1 MRFWYL
7 FLILTFNSIFSQ
19 ETTIKNS
26 SKDLIEKDS
35 IKIFNPT
42 WEDYKYQKGDEGY
55 AVFDSI
61 FTIKKLYQ
69 HNNYTQKDSFGK
81 LLFANIGQAFQPL
94 FYENT
99 ETEIEMIPFGKSISL
114 LKAED
119 VRYFNVKTPTTQFLY
134 NNGFK
139 EGHSLRTTFTHNITP
154 RWNYAVEYHGLRSL
168 GKYLREL
175 ASTNTIILSSNYHT
189 KNNRYFLKL
198 HYLATNV
205 NNEENGGISITKVS
219 ESVTKSHLDEFIEN
233 NPDFRERNRL
243 SVNLSNALSK
253 YHTRRYFIEQQF
265 GMISA
270 IKSDSTSYY
279 PISLKNTTFYQWNEF
294 NFGESSSNVEYF
306 GSNLVREGI
315 TLGNTKNFTKFSTST
330 LAVFDWNS
338 KLKFEGGIRYENLNF
353 YFGQDYLINE
363 NLTIP
368 SGFQDHRLGGIGKL
382 KATVNQRI
390 HIDAEGNFSTGSF
403 FKSTFALRSNVEII
417 PLNDYKISGSFNI
430 KSLPP
435 NLNFIAHQSYYQDFN
450 YYLKDFKNE
459 LTTEISAKI
468 ALDKFKT
475 SAQVKAISL
484 SNFAYFNQEGSS
496 LQAENPI
503 SILQFQ
509 VFNTLKY
516 KHFYLDSRV
525 AFQQVDDAQNVL
537 PLPKWILRTALYYQ
551 NQAFKNKATLQTG
564 IKLYYF
570 SKYNART
577 FNPIYNEFML
587 SSSNE
592 TIGSYPIGDLFVNLK
607 VKRMQIFLEFQHL
620 NSSFSKDFR
629 VDPLRPYADFR
640 LNVGVNW
647 LIFN

>member
-7 FLILTFNSIFSQ
+7 FFILTFNYIFSQ
-19 ETTIKNS
+19 ETPSKNS

-42 WEDYKYQKGDEGY
+42 WEDYKYQKGNENY
-55 AVFDSI
+55 AVFDST

-81 LLFANIGQAFQPL
+81 LLFANIGQTFQPL
-94 FYENT
+94 LYENND
-99 ETEIEMIPFGKSISL
+99 TEIEMIPFGKSINL
-114 LKAED
+114 IKIED
-119 VRYFNVKTPTTQFLY
+119 VRYFNVKTPTTEFLY

-139 EGHSLRTTFTHNITP
+139 EGHSLRTAFTHNITP

-168 GKYLREL
+168 GKYIREL
-175 ASTNTIILSSNYHT
+175 ASTNTVIVSTNYHT
-189 KNNRYFLKL
+189 KNNRYFLKA

-205 NNEENGGISITKVS
+205 NNEENGGISIFKVATN
-219 ESVTKSHLDEFIEN
+219 VNKSHLDEFIEN

-243 SVNLSNALSK
+243 SVNLSNASSK

-265 GMISA
+265 GIISA
-270 IKSDSTSYY
+270 KKSDSTSYF

-294 NFGESSSNVEYF
+294 NFVESSPNLGYF

-315 TLGNTKNFTKFSTST
+315 ILENTKNFKKFSTST

-338 KLKFEGGIRYENLNF
+338 KLKVEGGIRYENLNF
-353 YFGQDYLINE
+353 YFGQDYVVNQ
-363 NLTIP
+363 NFTVP

-382 KATVNQRI
+382 KVDFNTKFKL
-390 HIDAEGNFSTGSF
+390 DAEGDFSTGSF
-403 FKSTFALRSNVEII
+403 FKSNFALRSNVEII
-417 PLNDYKISGSFNI
+417 PLNEYKISGSFNI

-459 LTTEISAKI
+459 LTTELSAKI
-468 ALDKFKT
+468 TLDKIKT

-484 SNFAYFNQEGSS
+484 SNFAYFSQEGSS
-496 LQAENPI
+496 FQAENPI

-516 KHFYLDSRV
+516 KQFYLDSRV
-525 AFQQVDDAQNVL
+525 AFQQIEDVQNVL
-537 PLPKWILRTALYYQ
+537 PLPKWILRTSLYYQ

-570 SKYNART
+570 SKFKART

-587 SSSNE
+587 NSSSDN
-592 TIGSYPIGDLFVNLK
+592 IGSYPIGDLFVNLK
-607 VKRMQIFLEFQHL
+607 VKRMQIFVELQHI

-629 VDPLRPYADFR
+629 VDPLRPYTDFR
-640 LNVGVNW
+640 LNVGINW